1 MMGVQPVNVKPYHY
15 SPQQK
20 DEIECQIKE
29 MVQQGFIKPSQSP
42 FASLAFL
49 VRDTSQTYL

>member
-29 MVQQGFIKPSQSP
+29 MIQQGFIKPSQSP
-42 FASLAFL
+42 FASLALL